1 MKSTIKF
8 GTDGWRG
15 IIASDFTFE
24 NVALVATSV
33 ARVMKKQQPNDD
45 TMIVGYDRRFF
56 SKEFAQT
63 AACIYAQHGFKVLI
77 SDNYLPTP
85 ALSWTVKN
93 TPAAVGGTMLT
104 ASHNP
109 YSWNGFKFKE
119 KFGGSASNQM
129 TKLFEDEL
137 EKMDS
142 KITVPMTT
150 EFDALVTKK
159 QIALFNPMENY
170 FNAVLKHV
178 DVDLIR
184 KSKFRVGVDAMYGA
198 GSMHFRKILESVGVE
213 VTEIHADEN
222 PFFGGTPP
230 EPVEKN
236 LLELS
241 KLIKDKK
248 LDCGLA
254 TDGDADRL
262 GAIDEHGNS
271 FTTQKILS
279 VVYWHMLTNKNKAW
293 NISRSVSTTRMVDLI
308 AATKNQKCFETPV
321 GFKNI
326 AQEMVK
332 GNAQIGGEESGG
344 IGITDHVMERDG
356 LFTGLLLLELMAKTG
371 KKLAEIYKDLA
382 KEIRPYEFIRM
393 DLHVPAEVMKHA
405 MDKLSKN
412 TPKEWMGRKVETLL
426 TMDGFKFYMEDGSWI
441 LIRPSGTEPIFR
453 LYAEAETL
461 EVSQKLLEN
470 VKAYV
475 LNN

>member
-1 MKSTIKF
+1 MTKIKF

-24 NVALVATSV
+24 NVAFVATAV
-33 ARVMKKQQPNDD
+33 ARVMKKTQPNDS
-45 TMIVGYDRRFF
+45 TMIVGFDRRFF
-56 SKEFAQT
+56 SREFAQT
-63 AACIYAQHGFKVLI
+63 AACIYAQHGFKVMI
-77 SDNYLPTP
+77 SENYVPTP

-93 TPAAVGGTMLT
+93 TANCAGGTMLT

-109 YSWNGFKFKE
+109 YSWNGFKYKE
-119 KFGGSASNQM
+119 KFGGSASNEM
-129 TKLFEDEL
+129 TKMFEDEMAMMSPLSEIPMAEKFL
-137 EKMDS
+137 E
-142 KITVPMTT
+142 
-150 EFDALVTKK
+150 LVNNK
-159 QIALFNPMENY
+159 QITLFNPMETY
-170 FNAVLKHV
+170 FSAVLKQV
-178 DVDLIR
+178 DVESIR
-184 KSKFRVGVDAMYGA
+184 NAKFKVGVDAMYGA
-198 GSMHFRKILESVGVE
+198 GSTHFRKLLESIGVQ
-213 VTEIHADEN
+213 VTEIHAQEN
-222 PFFGGTPP
+222 PMFGGTPP

-241 KLIKDKK
+241 KLIKDQK

-262 GAIDEHGNS
+262 GAIDEFGVS

-279 VVYWHMLTNKNKAW
+279 VVYWHMLKNKNKPW
-293 NISRSVSTTRMVDLI
+293 NISRSVSTTRLVDLI
-308 AATKNQKCFETPV
+308 ATKYGKKCFETPV

-332 GNAQIGGEESGG
+332 GNAQFGGEESGG
-344 IGITDHVMERDG
+344 IGIVDHVMERDG

-371 KKLAEIYKDLA
+371 KKLAAIYKDLSN
-382 KEIRPYEFIRM
+382 EIRPYEFTRM
-393 DLHVPAEVMKHA
+393 DLHVPAEVMVKA
-405 MDKLSKN
+405 MQKLSKS

-426 TMDGFKFYMEDGSWI
+426 TIDGFKFYMEDGSWI

-461 EVSQKLLEN
+461 DASQKLLEG

-475 LNN
+475 LAS

>member
-1 MKSTIKF
+1 MSVKIKF

-15 IIASDFTFE
+15 VIASDFTFD
-24 NVALVATSV
+24 NVALVATAV
-33 ARVMKKQQPNDD
+33 ARVMQRIQPNDD
-45 TMIVGYDRRFF
+45 TMLIGYDRRFL
-56 SKEFAQT
+56 SREFAQT
-63 AACIYAQHGFKVLI
+63 VACVYAQHGFKVLL
-77 SDNYLPTP
+77 SDNYVPTP

-93 TPAAVGGTMLT
+93 TPSAAGGTMLT

-119 KFGGSASNQM
+119 KFGGSASNEM

-137 EKMDS
+137 ETLVSVITPMGEDFAELVKNK
-142 KITVPMTT
+142 KIS
-150 EFDALVTKK
+150 
-159 QIALFNPMENY
+159 LFNPMENY
-170 FNAVLKHV
+170 FTAVLKQV
-178 DVDLIR
+178 DVESIR
-184 KSKFRVGVDAMYGA
+184 KANFSVGVDAMYGA
-198 GSMHFRKILESVGVE
+198 GSQHFRKLLESIGVKA
-213 VTEIHADEN
+213 TEMHAVEN
-222 PFFGGTPP
+222 PMFGGTPP

-236 LLELS
+236 LSELS
-241 KLIKDKK
+241 KLVQSQK

-262 GAIDEHGNS
+262 GAIDEFGAS

-279 VVYWHMLTNKNKAW
+279 VVYWHMLTNKKKPW
-293 NISRSVSTTRMVDLI
+293 NISRSVSTTRLVDLI
-308 AATKNQKCFETPV
+308 AEKNGRKCFETPV

-371 KKLAEIYKDLA
+371 KKLSEIYKDLS
-382 KEIRPYEFIRM
+382 KEIRPYEFTRM
-393 DLHVPAEVMKHA
+393 DLHVPTEVMKQA
-405 MDKLSKN
+405 MEKLSKSA
-412 TPKEWMGRKVETLL
+412 PKEWMGRKVKTLL

-475 LNN
+475 LNA

>member
-1 MKSTIKF
+1 MSTKIKF

-24 NVALVATSV
+24 NVARVATAVS
-33 ARVMKKQQPNDD
+33 RVMKRIQPQDD
-45 TMIVGYDRRFF
+45 TMVVGFDRRFF

-63 AACIYAQHGFKVLI
+63 AACIYAQNGFKVLI
-77 SDNYLPTP
+77 SENYVPTP

-93 TPAAVGGTMLT
+93 TPTAAGGTMLT

-119 KFGGSASNQM
+119 KFGGSASNEM
-129 TKLFEDEL
+129 TKMFEAEL
-137 EKMDS
+137 ES
-142 KITVPMTT
+142 LYGPITAPMTD
-150 EFDALVTKK
+150 EFNMWVSKK
-159 QIALFNPMENY
+159 QITVFNPMEKY
-170 FNAVLKHV
+170 IAAVVKQV
-178 DVDLIR
+178 DVDAIR
-184 KSKFRVGVDAMYGA
+184 KAKFHVGVDAMYGA
-198 GSMHFRKILESVGVE
+198 GSTHFRKLLESLGVT
-213 VTEIHADEN
+213 VTEIHAQEN

-236 LLELS
+236 LIELS
-241 KLIKDKK
+241 QLIQKEK

-262 GAIDEHGNS
+262 GAIDEHGVS

-279 VVYWHMLTNKNKAW
+279 VVYWHMLVNKKKTW
-293 NISRSVSTTRMVDLI
+293 NISRSVSTTYLVDLI
-308 AATKNQKCFETPV
+308 AASKGQKCFETPV

-344 IGITDHVMERDG
+344 IGIVDHVMERDG

-371 KKLAEIYKDLA
+371 KKLSEIYQVLT
-382 KEIRPYEFIRM
+382 KEIRPYEFTRM
-393 DLHVPAEVMKHA
+393 DLHVPTDVMKHA

-412 TPKEWMGRKVETLL
+412 TPKEWMGRKVKTLL
-426 TMDGFKFYMEDGSWI
+426 TIDGFKFYMEDGSWI

-453 LYAEAETL
+453 LYSEAETL
-461 EVSQKLLEN
+461 ETSQKLLEN
-470 VKAYV
+470 VKQYV
-475 LNN
+475 LAN

>member
-1 MKSTIKF
+1 MEIKF

-15 IIASDFTFE
+15 IIALDFTFE
-24 NVALVATSV
+24 NVALVATAV
-33 ARVMKKQQPNDD
+33 ARVMKKIQPNDD

-56 SKEFAQT
+56 SREFAQT

-77 SDNYLPTP
+77 SEHYVPTP

-93 TPAAVGGTMLT
+93 TPNTAGGTMIT

-119 KFGGSASNQM
+119 KFGGSASIEM
-129 TKLFEDEL
+129 TKKFEAEL
-137 EKMDS
+137 ENLS
-142 KITVPMTT
+142 PVVAPMSD
-150 EFDALVTKK
+150 EFNALVAKK
-159 QIALFNPMENY
+159 QITIFNPMEKY
-170 FNAVLKHV
+170 IQAVIQQV
-178 DVDLIR
+178 DVDAIR
-184 KSKFRVGVDAMYGA
+184 NAKFNVGVDAMYGA
-198 GSMHFRKILESVGVE
+198 GSTHFRKLLESLGVT
-213 VTEIHADEN
+213 VTEIHAEEN
-222 PFFGGTPP
+222 PFFGHTPP

-236 LLELS
+236 LNELS
-241 KLIKDKK
+241 DLIKAKN

-262 GAIDEHGNS
+262 GAIDEHGTS

-279 VVYWHMLTNKNKAW
+279 VVYWHMLTNKKKSW
-293 NISRSVSTTRMVDLI
+293 SISRSVSTTRLVDLI
-308 AATKNQKCFETPV
+308 AKARGFKCFETPV

-344 IGITDHVMERDG
+344 IGIVDHVMERDG

-371 KKLAEIYKDLA
+371 KKLAAIYKDLCQ
-382 KEIRPYEFIRM
+382 EIRPYEFIRM
-393 DLHVPAEVMKHA
+393 DLHVPAETMKKA

-426 TMDGFKFYMEDGSWI
+426 TIDGFKFYMEDGSWI

-461 EVSQKLLEN
+461 DITQKLLDN

-475 LNN
+475 LSA